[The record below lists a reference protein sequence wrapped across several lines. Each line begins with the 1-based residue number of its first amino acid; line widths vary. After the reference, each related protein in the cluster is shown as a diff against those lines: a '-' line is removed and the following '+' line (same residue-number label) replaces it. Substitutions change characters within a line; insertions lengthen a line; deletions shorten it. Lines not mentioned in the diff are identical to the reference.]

1 MKNIF
6 CGFVALFLL
15 ITISSCGGDG
25 GTVAQTGESA
35 SVTLVADKTQLI
47 ADGTDGVTLTATVK
61 DASGAP
67 LAHQIVSFDVPSPFV
82 KVISPV
88 RFTDGNGQF
97 VLFLRPS
104 LLTLFGIPS
113 TITQADIT
121 ATSLGVTSSPVTIT
135 INPKPAPVTSS
146 VTLVSDKLQA
156 MANGIDA
163 ITFTATVKDTNGN
176 PISRQLINFAFL
188 PGSGA
193 YIISPRY
200 TDGNGIAVI
209 HLTYPPT
216 TLNDT
221 VVMLT
226 ATSGGLT
233 SNVVTATYSAPPQVA
248 PALVTLTSDKTTLL
262 IDGNDYILF
271 TITATDSNG
280 NPLAGQVY
288 HLNIPPGPYMSLI
301 QKMTNTAGQ
310 AITTTHSVIRP
321 PLITSPTVISV
332 TVNINGTTSNAL
344 SITLA
349 PP

>member
-6 CGFVALFLL
+6 CCFVAIFLL
-15 ITISSCGGDG
+15 LSISSCGGDG
-25 GTVAQTGESA
+25 STSTQAANNT
-35 SVTLVADKTQLI
+35 SVTLVADKTQVI
-47 ADGTDGVTLTATVK
+47 ADGSDGVALTATVK

-67 LAHQIVSFDVPSPFV
+67 LAYQVVSFALSPPFK

-88 RFTDGNGQF
+88 HFTDENGQF
-97 VLFLRPS
+97 HFFLRPS
-104 LLTLFGIPS
+104 LLLPLGIPS
-113 TITQADIT
+113 AITQADIT
-121 ATSLGVTSSPVTIT
+121 ATCLGVTSSPVTIT

-156 MANGIDA
+156 IADGRDA
-163 ITFTATVKDTNGN
+163 ITFTATVKDTNDN
-176 PISRQLINFAFL
+176 PISHQIINFTFP
-188 PGSGA
+188 PGTGP

-209 HLTYPPT
+209 HLTYPTT
-216 TLNDT
+216 TLDDKVIN
-221 VVMLT
+221 VT

-248 PALVTLTSDKTTLL
+248 PALVTLTSDKTTLI
-262 IDGNDYILF
+262 IDGTDQIYF
-271 TITATDSNG
+271 TITATDSAA

-310 AITTTHSVIRP
+310 AFTTFHSILRLPVF
-321 PLITSPTVISV
+321 TSPTVISV
-332 TVNINGTTSNAL
+332 TATINGTTSNAL
-344 SITLA
+344 SITLT